1 MELKREITKLP
12 EIVNKLKKKDKELFN
27 RFYSVE
33 LSIGRL
39 KVTPDM
45 ENFVKSRFKSV
56 EKTENQKIVCINN
69 KFTWEGNLFN
79 ELRSMRP
86 KPKAKFTPSELD
98 NKENCLFCN
107 IEKQTPLD
115 IFGRI
120 EGKHCITASNIA
132 KYDKFHGLVIFDEH
146 NPMKL
151 KKAWLKDYF
160 ETAEKWFERTD
171 KFNKG
176 MINKFLIWN
185 CLWRSSASIIHGH
198 LQVTASETKY
208 QKIIKFEEVYDLY
221 KKKYKSD
228 YFADLFKIHKNLGLG
243 EKIGKSMVI
252 YYLTPIK
259 EKEIVIL
266 SKEKRFSEIS
276 DLIYKLIKNYFRIGV
291 QSFNISITNIKGYWM
306 VRLVDRGSLE
316 NRNSDIGAMELYG
329 NSVVAYDP
337 FRLAKEIKL

>member
-1 MELKREITKLP
+1 MALKQEITNLP
-12 EIVNKLKKKDKELFN
+12 ELVNKLKKKDRELFN
-27 RFYSVE
+27 RFYSIK
-33 LSIGRL
+33 LSVGML
-39 KVTPDM
+39 KVTPEM
-45 ENFVKSRFKSV
+45 ENFVKNRFKSI

-86 KPKAKFTPSELD
+86 KPKTKFMPSELD

-120 EGKHCITASNIA
+120 KGKHCITASNIA
-132 KYDKFHGLVIFDEH
+132 KYDKFHGLIIFKEH

-151 KKAWLKDYF
+151 KKTWLKDYL
-160 ETAEKWFERTD
+160 ETAEKWFDQTD
-171 KFNKG
+171 KSNKG
-176 MINKFLIWN
+176 MVNNFLIWN

-198 LQVTASETKY
+198 MQVTASETKY
-208 QKIIKFEEVYDLY
+208 QKIIKLEEIYDQY
-221 KKKYKSD
+221 KKKFKSD

-243 EKIGKSMVI
+243 EKIGKSMVL

-259 EKEIVIL
+259 EKEIIIL
-266 SKEKRFSEIS
+266 SKEKKFSEMGG
-276 DLIYKLIKNYFRIGV
+276 LIYGLIENYFRIGV

-337 FRLAKEIKL
+337 FRLAKEIKI